1 MQIDTVFLSPV
12 TGLLTSTLLDG
23 TSVGLDDQG
32 LWVGEGGRV
41 RVGYPEEWRRVVRE
55 GGVVFAAEGGLVGI
69 EKSKQGGKRGR
80 GGPEERR
87 GECRL

>member
-12 TGLLTSTLLDG
+12 TGLLMGMLLDG

-41 RVGYPEEWRRVVRE
+41 RVGYPEEWRRGVRE
-55 GGVVFAAEGGLVGI
+55 GGGVC
-69 EKSKQGGKRGR
+69 
-80 GGPEERR
+80 RR
-87 GECRL
+87 GWVSGDREK